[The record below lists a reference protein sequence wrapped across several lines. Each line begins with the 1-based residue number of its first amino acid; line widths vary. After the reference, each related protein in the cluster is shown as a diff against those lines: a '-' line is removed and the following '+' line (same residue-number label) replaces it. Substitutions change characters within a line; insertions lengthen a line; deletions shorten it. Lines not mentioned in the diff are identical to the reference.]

1 MGAKNG
7 TDSGGAT
14 TTIRFDIDDRRA
26 LADLS
31 GKELMYALKDYHY
44 DLPDAQIAQK
54 PLAKR
59 ESSRLLVMDRQDGGL
74 EHRMFTDISRYLK
87 PADVLV
93 VNNTRVIP
101 GRLLGRK
108 ATGGRVEVLILN
120 YGANQKKNRY
130 DCLVKASK
138 RPSPGTRLFFEGDLK
153 ARVLDFAD
161 GIFKLEFECSED
173 FETHLTQIGKVPLP
187 PYIKRAPNEN
197 DANDRKRYQTV
208 YASQKGAVAAPTAG
222 LHFSSSLLAI
232 LKEIGV
238 KVVEITLHVGYGTFE
253 PVRVD
258 DIREHQIHSE
268 RYTISA
274 TAANAINRAGET
286 GGRVVAVGTTAVRT
300 LEYAAQTEGIVRPGQ
315 GQCDLYIYPGFQ
327 FKAVDAMIT
336 NFHLPQSTLLMLVS
350 AFAGR
355 EVILKA
361 YAEAVAQKYRFFSY
375 GDAMFIH

>member
-1 MGAKNG
+1 
-7 TDSGGAT
+7 
-14 TTIRFDIDDRRA
+14 
-26 LADLS
+26 
-31 GKELMYALKDYHY
+31 MYDLKDYHY
-44 DLPDAQIAQK
+44 DLPDAQIAQI
-54 PLAKR
+54 PLANR
-59 ESSRLLVMDRQDGGL
+59 AGSRLLVMDRQDGSL
-74 EHRMFTDISRYLK
+74 EHRVFSDISRYLK

-93 VNNTRVIP
+93 VNNTQVVP

-108 ATGGRVEVLILN
+108 ATGGKVEVLILD
-120 YGANQKKNRY
+120 YGTNQKQNCY

-138 RPSPGTRLFFEGDLK
+138 RPSNGAQLFFEGQLS
-153 ARVLDFAD
+153 ARVLDFVD
-161 GIFKLEFECSED
+161 GIFKLEFKCSQE

-187 PYIKRAPNEN
+187 PYIKRAPNDSDE
-197 DANDRKRYQTV
+197 NDRKRYQTV

-222 LHFSSSLLAI
+222 LHFSKPLLAA
-232 LKEIGV
+232 LKKIGL

-258 DIREHQIHSE
+258 DIRDHQIHSE
-268 RYTISA
+268 HYTIS
-274 TAANAINRAGET
+274 TSAANAVASARDA

-300 LEYAAQTEGIVRPGQ
+300 LEYAAKSDGLVRPGQ
-315 GQCDLYIYPGFQ
+315 GRCDLYIYPGFQ
-327 FKAVDAMIT
+327 FKAVDALIT

-355 EVILKA
+355 EAVLRA